1 MTKIKNISTFVA
13 LLTVV
18 CTFGLLCTT
27 LHCNVA
33 LAEGRFSDVVTSDWY
48 YDDVVYVN
56 ENGLMNGTDSD
67 LFAPE
72 NSTTRAMIV
81 TILWR
86 LDGEQKGGISTF
98 SDVNQSAY
106 YYDAVAWASSNQ
118 IVSGYSENLFG
129 SDDPIKREQLATIM
143 YRYAQYKNYDCSKT
157 ISLNGYADFERIS
170 SYAVS
175 AFEWAN
181 AEGIITG
188 SSQDTILPDGE
199 ALRCQVAA
207 ILRRFCEKYKNS
219 SEVTETVNTVA
230 AINNSGSSGGG
241 GAVRPQAT
249 AVPTQLSTDKTAKIT
264 VGKAE
269 AKAGDNVDIEVKI
282 DNNPGVLGMAL
293 AVEYDMDNLTLEN
306 AINGEAFSNVLD
318 FTSSKTL
325 ISGTRFLWDGIEL
338 NPQDIKNGTILTL
351 RFHISDTAKE
361 GKYPITVAYRAGDI
375 VDNNLSNIDLNIE
388 NGGITV
394 KN

>member
-1 MTKIKNISTFVA
+1 MTKNKAFRISVSLVFTLFLV
-13 LLTVV
+13 LIY
-18 CTFGLLCTT
+18 
-27 LHCNVA
+27 LHCSVA
-33 LAEGRFSDVVTSDWY
+33 FADEKFSDVSISDWY
-48 YDDVVYVN
+48 YDDVGYVS
-56 ENGLMNGTDSD
+56 ENGLMNGTGSD
-67 LFAPE
+67 LFSPQDT
-72 NSTTRAMIV
+72 TTRAMIV

-86 LDGEQKGGISTF
+86 LDGEKTGGISTF
-98 SDVNQSAY
+98 SDVNESAY

-143 YRYAQYKNYDCSKT
+143 YRYAKYKNYDCSKNT
-157 ISLNGYADFERIS
+157 RLNGYADFEQIS

-188 SSQDTILPDGE
+188 SSQDTMSPDGK

-230 AINNSGSSGGG
+230 AINSSGSSGGG
-241 GAVRPQAT
+241 GVVRPQAT
-249 AVPTQLSTDKTAKIT
+249 AVPTQVSTDKTAKIT

-269 AKAGDNVDIEVKI
+269 TTAGDDVDIEVKI

-318 FTSSKTL
+318 FTASKAL
-325 ISGTRFLWDGIEL
+325 FSGTRFLWDGIEL

-361 GKYPITVAYRAGDI
+361 GKYPITVTYRAGDI